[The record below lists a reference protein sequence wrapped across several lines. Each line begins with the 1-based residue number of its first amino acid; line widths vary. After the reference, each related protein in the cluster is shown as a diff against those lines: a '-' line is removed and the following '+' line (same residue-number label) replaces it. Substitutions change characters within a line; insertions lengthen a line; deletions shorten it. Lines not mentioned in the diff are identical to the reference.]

1 MKTKTGKEQIQRIE
15 ESLIK
20 EVFLRSKM
28 SVKEARHIIAGFR
41 SPRDMT
47 RKVSKEEFEW
57 ITRRMERS
65 NLLKVTKG
73 YFFIPLSNASMA
85 TLIALK
91 LLDARPI
98 SLVKMKMEVR

>member
-1 MKTKTGKEQIQRIE
+1 MKTKSGDEQIRRIE
-15 ESLIK
+15 EYLVK
-20 EVFLRSKM
+20 EVFLHGKM
-28 SVKEARHIIAGFR
+28 SIREARHIIAGFR
-41 SPRDMT
+41 SPRDMA

-65 NLLKVTKG
+65 NLLKLTKG
-73 YFFIPLSNASMA
+73 YLFIPLNNASMA

-98 SLVKMKMEVR
+98 SLMKAEVK